1 VVGESLSIAP
11 VVKVRV
17 RAIETSNCHPRRG
30 SSVRI
35 RENRSADIVKLLA
48 VADMRILI
56 ATLFAAIIVASGC
69 RETPQPI
76 AITDEA
82 ARLSHQAL
90 IANLH
95 SDFAMFKSGLSRE
108 EGVNLVGAS
117 IVSEESGI
125 GSWLTFW
132 WLGWSAEARRTPHS
146 RALAQLD
153 LIDRLVSSDRR
164 LRVIRS
170 REDLEEVSAKHSTGI
185 LICMEGGAALVDDVS
200 RVRTFFDR
208 GVRVIS
214 LTHLNN
220 NELGGSGSPSI
231 PLTNL
236 SLQGDAGLTELGRSL
251 LGEMRKY
258 GMVVD
263 LAHASARTFADILAE
278 WSGPVIVSHTAM
290 AAIYPSTRNTTD
302 AQLRAISARDGIVG
316 VLSQTQLLGGKHL
329 SNLADHIVHAVRV
342 AGADHV
348 ALGLDLEEIV
358 NVAPLEFPDTRDVP
372 KLTSLLLERGLKPEE
387 VEKVL
392 GLNAFRFFSRVLP
405 PSPGH

>member
-1 VVGESLSIAP
+1 M
-11 VVKVRV
+11 
-17 RAIETSNCHPRRG
+17 
-30 SSVRI
+30 RI
-35 RENRSADIVKLLA
+35 PLA
-48 VADMRILI
+48 VL
-56 ATLFAAIIVASGC
+56 LAAIIVVSGC
-69 RETPQPI
+69 REKSQPI
-76 AITDEA
+76 AITDDA
-82 ARLSHQAL
+82 ARLSHRAL

-95 SDFAMFKSGLSRE
+95 ADFAMFKSGLMRE
-108 EGVNLVGAS
+108 EGVNLVGTS
-117 IVSEESGI
+117 VVSEESGI

-132 WLGWSAEARRTPHS
+132 WLGWSAEARRTPLS

-153 LIDRLVSSDRR
+153 LIDGLVGADRR

-170 REDLEEVSAKHSTGI
+170 RQDLEEVAAEHSTGI
-185 LICMEGGAALVDDVS
+185 LICMEGGAPLVDDVN
-200 RVRTFFDR
+200 RVRTFYDR

-236 SLQGDAGLTELGRSL
+236 SLQGDAGLTELGRSVL
-251 LGEMRKY
+251 REMRKY
-258 GMVVD
+258 DMVVD
-263 LAHASARTFADILAE
+263 LAHASSRTFADVLAE

-302 AQLRAISARDGIVG
+302 AQLRAISARDGIIG
-316 VLSQTQLLGGKHL
+316 ILSQTQLLGGKHL
-329 SNLADHIVHAVRV
+329 SDLANHIVHAVRV

-348 ALGLDLEEIV
+348 ALGLDIEEIV
-358 NVAPLEFPDTRDVP
+358 NVAPVEFHDTRDIP
-372 KLTSLLLERGLKPEE
+372 QLTAILLNDGLKPDE